1 MDDPFVFSPQ
11 WKLARLQNVERRGVR
26 GWVMIVKSSPS
37 VPNTRKHGD
46 DPLHFIVHITEAKL
60 SKHCKLLL
68 KLFSISSF
76 WRVYFK
82 QIRDKFRVKSL
93 SVDCR
98 DSNKNFTILERAP
111 NRFLKVEALVAL
123 STAQGTMIMNM
134 KPLRTFVWSSSWLPP
149 LSSEPSQ
156 KLRLSVGSCNTATSR
171 HFPEQNVI
179 QRPGKLRQRVDCG
192 LDWGKTS
199 NTSNSS
205 SRVEG

>member
-1 MDDPFVFSPQ
+1 M
-11 WKLARLQNVERRGVR
+11 LTVEIQTKVC
-26 GWVMIVKSSPS
+26 
-37 VPNTRKHGD
+37 
-46 DPLHFIVHITEAKL
+46 E
-60 SKHCKLLL
+60 
-68 KLFSISSF
+68 
-76 WRVYFK
+76 
-82 QIRDKFRVKSL
+82 
-93 SVDCR
+93 
-98 DSNKNFTILERAP
+98 NFTILERAP

-123 STAQGTMIMNM
+123 STAQGTMIMIM

-199 NTSNSS
+199 NYQILAAGSKDKMFSRFSPVCLCFTAQFQFLCGGLNIVATLFCALWMLLVRSRLSNDVSNSITFVTVNPLS
-205 SRVEG
+205 GDQMWPRLSIFLQFPLASPSPDGPC